1 MVSSRRL
8 SGTTW
13 EVYLYILTSETQGVR
28 DIWRG
33 LNLSS
38 PSLAQYHVNKLLEL
52 GLLETTPNGGF
63 QPNEK
68 AQRDALRNFI
78 ILRGKLVPRL
88 VFYGA
93 LLLGVF
99 FTYVLLWPFRW
110 DFRDF
115 VVLAMA
121 LFSITTFFYEAYRQ
135 HQSLLDSK
143 VKRKEQ

>member
-1 MVSSRRL
+1 MSNLRRL

-13 EVYLYILTSETQGVR
+13 EVYLYVLTSEPQGIR

-38 PSLAQYHVNKLLEL
+38 PSLAHYHVNKLVEL
-52 GLLETTPNGGF
+52 GLLEVSPDGRY
-63 QPNEK
+63 QANEK
-68 AQRDALRNFI
+68 AQQEALRSFI

-99 FTYVLLWPFRW
+99 LAYMLLWPFRW

-115 VVLAMA
+115 VVLVVS
-121 LFSITTFFYEAYRQ
+121 LFSITIFFFEARQ
-135 HQSLLDSK
+135 QYQSLVNSGK
-143 VKRKEQ
+143 

>member
-13 EVYLYILTSETQGVR
+13 EVYLYILTSETQGIR

-52 GLLETTPNGGF
+52 GLLEPSPNGGF

-99 FTYVLLWPFRW
+99 VTYVLLWPFRW

-115 VVLAMA
+115 VVIAA
-121 LFSITTFFYEAYRQ
+121 SLFSITAFFYEAFRQ
-135 HQSLLDSK
+135 RQSLLDTK
-143 VKRKEQ
+143 AKWQKQ